1 MAMDGGLQRTA
12 EDRIGDTA
20 YGAYVV
26 DDRESFVDVRTLL
39 KTLWRRK
46 WVIVAS
52 ILICATLTGLF
63 VAQLTPRY
71 QASALVMIETREQ
84 NFIDLDS
91 VVAGIGA
98 NSSALQS
105 EIEIIRSTQLLQRVI
120 RKLRLDE
127 DPEFNA
133 SLRPAS
139 IWDTLSDPAATAR
152 QILPE
157 GFLAALGIDATAD
170 MIDELAQ
177 EERTRRLIVER
188 VADRLQVQLLSTS
201 FIISIRFEST
211 NTRKAALIA
220 NTIADQYIVDQ
231 LEAKF
236 EATQRAT
243 MWLNERVSDLKD
255 RVEAAESTVEEFRA
269 SLAVV
274 DGQGLELTNQQL
286 AQLNSSLIDARAER
300 AEAEA
305 RFNQVARLVDRGGDV
320 TSAAEVLSSP
330 LIQRLREQQAEVERQ
345 LAELST
351 RYGERHPQ
359 MIDGRAKVADIR
371 RAIEVEVRKIVEG
384 LRNELQVA
392 RARERS
398 LQENVSTLEQK
409 ALGQSK
415 SSVRLRQLEREADA
429 SRLIYENFLSRFK
442 ETSEQ
447 GDLQQAD
454 ARIISR
460 ADPPTEA
467 SSPRKALALAIAAVF
482 GAFSGLGLVFLLESL
497 NNTFRSARQFEAETG
512 LAVLSSIPKIGSR
525 RIRREIFEYALQK
538 PNSALS
544 ESVRNLRTSLFLANV
559 DQPPQVVLVTSAL
572 PAEGKSTLA
581 ALLALTTARMGKRTI
596 IIDCDLRRP
605 SLAAIINGESADS
618 LVSVVSGR
626 TPLDEA
632 VIVHPDE
639 PELHALTS
647 TVSQANAAD
656 ILASRRFAKLIEKIR
671 EDFDFAV
678 LDTPPTLAVSDARII
693 AKLVDTSLFVA
704 KWDATPRE
712 VIRNG
717 IRKFTE
723 VDAPLA
729 GAALSIVDMKK
740 QSTYEDAGEGYY
752 QTRYSEY
759 YND

>member
-1 MAMDGGLQRTA
+1 MDGGLQRTA
-12 EDRIGDTA
+12 EDRAGEPGYTA
-20 YGAYVV
+20 YVS
-26 DDRESFVDVRTLL
+26 DDREPMVEIRTLA

-46 WVIVAS
+46 WVIAAS
-52 ILICATLTGLF
+52 ILICVGLTTLMVL
-63 VAQLTPRY
+63 QITPRY
-71 QASALVMIETREQ
+71 QATALVMIETREQ

-105 EIEIIRSTQLLQRVI
+105 EIEIIRSTQLLERVI
-120 RKLRLDE
+120 GKLRLDE
-127 DPEFNA
+127 DPEFNP
-133 SLRPAS
+133 SLNPPSMWA
-139 IWDTLSDPAATAR
+139 TLRNPVALAQSV
-152 QILPE
+152 LPTGLLSAVGLNPE
-157 GFLAALGIDATAD
+157 PQLV
-170 MIDELAQ
+170 DELAQ
-177 EERTRRLIVER
+177 EERTRRLIVEDVARRLR
-188 VADRLQVQLLSTS
+188 VELLRSS
-201 FIISIRFEST
+201 FIISISFEST
-211 NTRKAALIA
+211 DRRKAALIA

-243 MWLNERVSDLKD
+243 VWLNERVTDLKD
-255 RVEAAESTVEEFRA
+255 RVEDAERGVEEFKA
-269 SLAVV
+269 SLAIV

-286 AQLNSSLIDARAER
+286 AQLNTNLIDARAER

-392 RARERS
+392 RAREQS
-398 LQENVSTLEQK
+398 LQDNVSDLEQK

-415 SSVRLRQLEREADA
+415 ASVRLRQLEREADA
-429 SRLIYENFLSRFK
+429 NRLIYENFLSRFK

-447 GDLQQAD
+447 SDLQQAD

-460 ADPPTEA
+460 ADPPTHA
-467 SSPRKALALAIAAVF
+467 SSPRKSLALAIAGVF
-482 GAFSGLGLVFLLESL
+482 GAFTGLGLVFLLESL

-512 LAVLSSIPKIGSR
+512 LTVLSSIPKIGSR

-559 DQPPQVVLVTSAL
+559 DKPPQVVLITSAL

-618 LVSVVSGR
+618 LISVVAGR
-626 TPLDEA
+626 TPLEEA

-656 ILASRRFAKLIEKIR
+656 ILASKRFANLIETIR
-671 EDFDFAV
+671 EEFDFVV

-693 AKLVDTSLFVA
+693 AKLVDTSLFVT
-704 KWDATPRE
+704 KWDSTPRE
-712 VIRNG
+712 VVRNG
-717 IRKFTE
+717 IRKFSE

-729 GAALSIVDMKK
+729 GAAMSIVDMKK
-740 QSTYEDAGEGYY
+740 QATYDYAGDGYY
-752 QTRYSEY
+752 LTRYSEY
-759 YND
+759 YHN